1 MAKPDRVSVVA
12 AVLGVALAV
21 GAGIGLGLLGGGP
34 AQSPPVAEPP
44 GTASLTPTVPAPA
57 DPRSTTPAPPSP
69 TATGSAPAAPSSIPA
84 GPPDNGATPA
94 PAWLGSR
101 LLPTDSS
108 GHAAAAATPPEL
120 VVRRIVTVDVLPP
133 PADGRF
139 HSTVSAV
146 SAAIAARSS
155 WEPGCPVPIGELRY
169 LTVSFRGFDG
179 RAHTGE
185 LLVHRTVAT
194 GIVRVFEQLFA
205 IDFPIERMTVT
216 SRVELDA
223 RPTGDGNNTSAYAC
237 RTIRGQTAWSEH
249 AYGRAIDVNP
259 FLNPYLKGEIVLPEL
274 ATAYADR
281 GRDVPGMILPGGP
294 VVTAFRDAGLRW
306 GGDFQSL
313 KDYQHFSTTGR

>member
-1 MAKPDRVSVVA
+1 MARTDRVSVVA
-12 AVLGVALAV
+12 AALGVALAV

-34 AQSPPVAEPP
+34 AQTPPVAEP
-44 GTASLTPTVPAPA
+44 ASTGSPTPTDLAPTDPTSTSPAPT
-57 DPRSTTPAPPSP
+57 SPAGP
-69 TATGSAPAAPSSIPA
+69 GSAPVTSSSTSP

-94 PAWLGSR
+94 PSWLGTR
-101 LLPTDSS
+101 LLPTDST

-146 SAAIAARSS
+146 TAAIAARSS

-194 GIVRVFEQLFA
+194 GIVRTFEQLFA

-223 RPTGDGNNTSAYAC
+223 PPTGDGNNTSGYAC
-237 RTIRGQTAWSEH
+237 RAIRGQTTWSEH

-294 VVTAFRDAGLRW
+294 VVTAFRNAGFRW
-306 GGDFQSL
+306 GGDFRSL